1 MAELLIRKSSTQCSG
16 FKTKITIPVQS
27 TNVLADIC
35 MPYLAMWLHQFRKST
50 CIKFKE
56 MLKTALSCC
65 RVSQSPTLSL
75 AAALALPPHFT
86 FPLILRF
93 LNLQS
98 RSTPHTSQSYS
109 QDKYYHVKVPGSY
122 LSHAWKLPQN
132 FFKKSCLMGWRQK
145 LVVQLLSHR
154 YQQTYGQGGGKC
166 VTSDSKPDCTPN
178 QHLWFTNGAHL
189 SRTHCEP
196 RVAKV
201 PQEAA
206 YQEERNH
213 IINMTPQKGGCFPER
228 LGLRTLLQRQLCWL
242 LLEMTFQMLQP
253 HPATPKFSQEDN
265 YLWRSSVE

>member
-1 MAELLIRKSSTQCSG
+1 MCWQIYVCHTLLCGFTNLEKAHALSSKKCWKQPSPAAEFHSHPPCHWLLLWRCLLISPFPWSSGSSTYRADRHH
-16 FKTKITIPVQS
+16 IPHRV
-27 TNVLADIC
+27 THRINTTMWRCLVHIC
-35 MPYLAMWLHQFRKST
+35 LTLESFPRTFLKS
-50 CIKFKE
+50 
-56 MLKTALSCC
+56 
-65 RVSQSPTLSL
+65 
-75 AAALALPPHFT
+75 
-86 FPLILRF
+86 
-93 LNLQS
+93 
-98 RSTPHTSQSYS
+98 
-109 QDKYYHVKVPGSY
+109 HV
-122 LSHAWKLPQN
+122 WW
-132 FFKKSCLMGWRQK
+132 GWRQK